1 MEIGEVAKSLSL
13 NDQLL
18 IKELSGHIELLPGFT
33 ELTEH
38 NNSLVNIIK
47 NSVKELA
54 QTSSYRIQHSQ
65 ASAELSQE
73 TEYFIKIKN
82 LTPEYFQSNIEII
95 INNLPTKIFEKD
107 AKELVTSVQSGNPE
121 IQMNLFIIKWKEI
134 ISGRLIHEEI
144 TLAEK

>member
-95 INNLPTKIFEKD
+95 IINLPT
-107 AKELVTSVQSGNPE
+107 
-121 IQMNLFIIKWKEI
+121 
-134 ISGRLIHEEI
+134 
-144 TLAEK
+144 